1 MEGQSKAPYLPEE
14 EPADSGEE
22 IDLKKLSPEQQGI
35 LEVRLSRDP
44 QARPGPEVRA
54 IISEINERA
63 LNDNISP
70 EAAAKKILQEEQ
82 ERR

>member
-14 EPADSGEE
+14 EPGDSAEE
-22 IDLKKLSPEQQGI
+22 IDLKKLSPEQQAI
-35 LEVRLSRDP
+35 LEIRLSRDP
-44 QARPGPEVRA
+44 QARRGPEART
-54 IISEINERA
+54 IISEINARA